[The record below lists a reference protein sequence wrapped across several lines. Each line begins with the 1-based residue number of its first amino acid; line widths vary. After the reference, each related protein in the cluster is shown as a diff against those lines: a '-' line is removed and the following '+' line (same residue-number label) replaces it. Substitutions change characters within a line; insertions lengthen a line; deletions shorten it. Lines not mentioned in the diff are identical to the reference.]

1 MSRIVAALIALC
13 LSSPAFADV
22 SGCMSWPVSM
32 AQVHL
37 KNAGLLSPGDVDG
50 RKITGVLLARQPL
63 KDGSAR
69 EVYDLVFP
77 LKSGR
82 TIQVIT
88 SNLVTK
94 EECSGGPVD
103 VYIVSKVIKGP

>member
-1 MSRIVAALIALC
+1 MNRIIAALIALC
-13 LSSPAFADV
+13 LSWPAFADV
-22 SGCMSWPVSM
+22 PGCMSWPVSM
-32 AQVHL
+32 AEVHL
-37 KNAGLLSPGDVDG
+37 KNAGLLSPGDVDE

-63 KDGSAR
+63 KHGFSR
-69 EVYDLVFP
+69 EVYDLVFH
-77 LKSGR
+77 LKSGK

-103 VYIVSKVIKGP
+103 VYIVSKVIRGP